1 MEAELMALIGTGA
14 TTVVGLMV
22 TDAWEQVR
30 HRVVGL
36 FASDS
41 DADADSDADGVAGEL
56 EESRTALVA
65 AGGTADEEGLR
76 SDLTASVRLRLR
88 RLLEQD
94 PGASEELRRLVD
106 EFAPTARSEP
116 PGSVHNSVTG
126 GRQHGPVVQGHTFT
140 NLTFRTAG
148 GTAQDQAD

>member
-22 TDAWEQVR
+22 TDAWGQVK

-41 DADADSDADGVAGEL
+41 DADSVAGEL
-56 EESRTALVA
+56 EESRTALV
-65 AGGTADEEGLR
+65 TADETTDEEDLR

-94 PGASEELRRLVD
+94 PGASEELQRLVD
-106 EFAPTARSEP
+106 EFAPTTRPDSP
-116 PGSVHNSVTG
+116 DPVHNSITG
-126 GRQHGPVVQGHTFT
+126 GRQSGPVLQGHTFT
-140 NLTFRTAG
+140 NLTFHTAG
-148 GTAQDQAD
+148 GTAQDQTD